1 MQRLAKEKITL
12 QERIQ
17 SLKSELAKMNIE
29 VDLNQWIT
37 LPDEQDTNSTS
48 TATGNLL
55 WIFNAICCSNF
66 SFWGSEIAYLF
77 ILKVYYRITWEKPV
91 KYLFLIRTER
101 ERDVEI
107 IEEANYCI
115 PYSGLFFI
123 EPCATE
129 ESSTVTRRG
138 GPIFLKK

>member
-101 ERDVEI
+101 ET
-107 IEEANYCI
+107 
-115 PYSGLFFI
+115 LKL
-123 EPCATE
+123 
-129 ESSTVTRRG
+129 
-138 GPIFLKK
+138 LKKQTIAYPIQVCFLLNPVQQRSPVQ

>member
-91 KYLFLIRTER
+91 KYLFLIRTED
-101 ERDVEI
+101 RDVEI

-115 PYSGLFFI
+115 PYSFI
-123 EPCATE
+123 LLNPVQQR
-129 ESSTVTRRG
+129 SPVQ
-138 GPIFLKK
+138 

>member
-1 MQRLAKEKITL
+1 MKRKEKEYELEMQRLAKEKITL

-55 WIFNAICCSNF
+55 
-66 SFWGSEIAYLF
+66 
-77 ILKVYYRITWEKPV
+77 
-91 KYLFLIRTER
+91 
-101 ERDVEI
+101 
-107 IEEANYCI
+107 
-115 PYSGLFFI
+115 
-123 EPCATE
+123 
-129 ESSTVTRRG
+129 
-138 GPIFLKK
+138 

>member
-1 MQRLAKEKITL
+1 MKRKEKEYELEMQRLAKEKINL

-55 WIFNAICCSNF
+55 
-66 SFWGSEIAYLF
+66 
-77 ILKVYYRITWEKPV
+77 
-91 KYLFLIRTER
+91 
-101 ERDVEI
+101 
-107 IEEANYCI
+107 
-115 PYSGLFFI
+115 
-123 EPCATE
+123 
-129 ESSTVTRRG
+129 
-138 GPIFLKK
+138 

>member
-77 ILKVYYRITWEKPV
+77 ILKVYYRITLEKPV
-91 KYLFLIRTER
+91 KYLFLIRTED
-101 ERDVEI
+101 RDVEI
-107 IEEANYCI
+107 SEEANYCI

-123 EPCATE
+123 EPVQQR
-129 ESSTVTRRG
+129 SPVQ
-138 GPIFLKK
+138 

>member
-1 MQRLAKEKITL
+1 MKRKEKEYELEMQRLAKEKITL

-55 WIFNAICCSNF
+55 SIEFLMQYVVQTSHSGVQKLRI
-66 SFWGSEIAYLF
+66 YL
-77 ILKVYYRITWEKPV
+77 Y
-91 KYLFLIRTER
+91 
-101 ERDVEI
+101 
-107 IEEANYCI
+107 
-115 PYSGLFFI
+115 
-123 EPCATE
+123 
-129 ESSTVTRRG
+129 
-138 GPIFLKK
+138 

>member
-1 MQRLAKEKITL
+1 MYFLLWQAVKRKEKEYELEMQRLAKEKITL

-55 WIFNAICCSNF
+55 
-66 SFWGSEIAYLF
+66 
-77 ILKVYYRITWEKPV
+77 
-91 KYLFLIRTER
+91 
-101 ERDVEI
+101 
-107 IEEANYCI
+107 
-115 PYSGLFFI
+115 
-123 EPCATE
+123 
-129 ESSTVTRRG
+129 
-138 GPIFLKK
+138 

>member
-1 MQRLAKEKITL
+1 MKRKEKEYELEMQRLAKEKITL

-55 WIFNAICCSNF
+55 QYVVLTSHSGVQKLRI
-66 SFWGSEIAYLF
+66 YL
-77 ILKVYYRITWEKPV
+77 Y
-91 KYLFLIRTER
+91 
-101 ERDVEI
+101 
-107 IEEANYCI
+107 
-115 PYSGLFFI
+115 
-123 EPCATE
+123 
-129 ESSTVTRRG
+129 
-138 GPIFLKK
+138 

>member
-91 KYLFLIRTER
+91 KYLFLIRTED
-101 ERDVEI
+101 RDVEI
-107 IEEANYCI
+107 I
-115 PYSGLFFI
+115 
-123 EPCATE
+123 
-129 ESSTVTRRG
+129 
-138 GPIFLKK
+138 LKKQTIAYPIYLFYWTLCNRGVQYSN